1 MLKADPVL
9 LHEFIDRRWHEWRDL
24 IAIDIPPGRDRPE
37 RVTVTYAELVH
48 RSLSVGAQVRGAVA
62 VSRRR
67 TADPV
72 VAILLPRHT
81 VEAFAALIGIMR
93 EGAAYTAID
102 PSFPDERVAALIE
115 DAQAAAVV
123 TDEPGAARLS
133 RLGLPAVQIIVTAP
147 GTAQAA
153 GNGHSHAPGPDSL
166 AYIIYTS
173 GTTGRPKGVMVPH
186 GAIANLVAGD
196 IREFGIGP
204 GDRVGQNS
212 SHSYDSSIEE
222 MWMALACGATLVVL
236 DDDVAR
242 SGPDLVPWIE
252 REQLTVF
259 CPPPTLLRS
268 TGIRSPDRLLPGLR
282 LLYVGGEAL
291 TEDVASVWAPGRR
304 LVNGYGPTECAVV
317 ATRADIVAGAP
328 VTIGRPVPGIS
339 AWILDETLT
348 PVAPGE
354 AGELCLGGQG
364 LARGYWQRSDLTA
377 HAFPIHPEFGRLY
390 RTGDRARLTGAGD
403 ILCLGRGDSQ
413 VKIRG
418 YRVELEEIEARLAA
432 MPGIRSAA
440 SRLQA
445 VGGRQSLVA
454 FVVPEI
460 GAALEVSSLRGA
472 LAAQLPSHMVPVQ
485 IGVLDELPVTTG
497 GKLDRG
503 SLPHLLQAG
512 AHEPGP
518 ESFRVL
524 TAAEI
529 QVETALRSVLRA
541 DSAIAPDAHFFQDL
555 GGDSLL
561 AAELVTH
568 LRTSAEA
575 ATLTV
580 RDAYEAPTIASLAER
595 MASAGPSEEVTRVR
609 PSFAGRPWLVTLV
622 QCLWLTLG
630 VMAASA
636 LTYFAC
642 FIAVPAVA
650 DDLGA
655 LTTALLLPAAAAA
668 AIVLYLPLSVAVAVL
683 TKRLFIGTYVERRA
697 PVWSAF
703 YVQNWIVRQ
712 SLRLV
717 PWRLMEGT
725 VFQLAALRALGARIG
740 ERVHIHRGVDLLQ
753 GGWDLLDI
761 GDDVTIGQ
769 EALVQLVDL
778 EDEQIVVA
786 PIRIGSN
793 ATVDIRASVG
803 GGATI
808 EEGGYLST
816 LSSLPAGTRLPAGER
831 WDGVPA
837 APAGR
842 APDAPSLDRLAHS
855 WPPLAH
861 GAAMLV
867 TRIGSLLLAPAIASL
882 VAAWMIHA
890 YALDAATVDAWLA
903 RPFFDGRGM
912 LLVAA
917 AALVSAP
924 LSLAIHLVL
933 IRLLGRVRPGVLG
946 RWTVDYFRVW
956 AKTDLLRKAGDW
968 LSGTLLWGMWL
979 RAAGMR
985 VGRDAEISTI
995 IDVVPELVSI
1005 GDSTFCADGI
1015 YLGGP
1020 RVHRGT
1026 VTLAETRLGRGLF
1039 LGNHVVIPAGVN
1051 VPDDVLL
1058 GVCTVAHQRIEPG
1071 SAWFGHPP
1079 FQLSRPAQ
1087 PKLDHSLTHRP
1098 SLVRLVNRW
1107 FWELG
1112 RFAIP
1117 VAPALAALELAR
1129 LFAAAQDRYSA
1140 WTMALLVMP
1149 ALVAAGATAMCG
1161 FVLAM
1166 KWLLLGR
1173 VRPGEHALWSCWCS
1187 RWDFHYTL
1195 WDRLATPVLSRLEG
1209 TLLLAWYLR
1218 ATGMRI
1224 GKRVV
1229 LGPGFAQVVDP
1240 DMIQIDDDAT
1250 VHALFQ
1256 AHTFE
1261 DRLLKIDRVRIR
1273 ARATVGSG
1281 AVVFYGVDIGE
1292 GASVAPQSVIM
1303 KRERLAAGGHYE
1315 GCPSQRTVGPVLTDL
1330 QIDGL
1335 AN

>member
-37 RVTVTYAELVH
+37 RVTATYAELVH
-48 RSLSVGAQVRGAVA
+48 RSLSTGAQVRAAVA
-62 VSRRR
+62 ASRRR
-67 TADPV
+67 TADVV

-102 PSFPDERVAALIE
+102 PSFPDERLAALIE

-123 TDEPGAARLS
+123 TDEPGATRLG
-133 RLGLPAVQIIVTAP
+133 RLGLAASQIIVTAP
-147 GTAQAA
+147 GTAPAV
-153 GNGHSHAPGPDSL
+153 GNGHSLTPTSDSL

-242 SGPDLVPWIE
+242 SGPDLVPWLE

-259 CPPPTLLRS
+259 CPPPTMLRA
-268 TGIRSPDRLLPGLR
+268 TGVRSPERLLPGLR
-282 LLYVGGEAL
+282 LVYVGGEAL
-291 TEDVASVWAPGRR
+291 TEDVVSVWAPGRR

-348 PVAPGE
+348 PVPPGE

-377 HAFPIHPEFGRLY
+377 HAFPTHPEFGRMY
-390 RTGDRARLTGAGD
+390 RTGDRARLTDTGD

-445 VGGRQSLVA
+445 TGGRQSLVA
-454 FVVPEI
+454 FVVPEA
-460 GAALEVSSLRGA
+460 GAAVEVNSLRGA
-472 LAAQLPSHMVPVQ
+472 LAAQLPAHMVPVQ
-485 IGVLDELPVTTG
+485 IGVLDDLPVTTG

-503 SLPHLLQAG
+503 SLPHLRHAG

-518 ESFRVL
+518 ASFRVL
-524 TAAEI
+524 TAAEM

-541 DSAIAPDAHFFQDL
+541 DSAIAPDANFFQDL

-575 ATLTV
+575 ASLTV

-636 LTYFAC
+636 LTYVAC
-642 FIAVPAVA
+642 FVAVPAVA

-655 LTTALLLPAAAAA
+655 LMTALLLPAAAAA
-668 AIVLYLPLSVAVAVL
+668 GIVLYLPLSVAVAVL
-683 TKRLFIGTYVERRA
+683 TKRLFIGTYAARRA

-740 ERVHIHRGVDLLQ
+740 RRVHIHRGVDLLQ

-786 PIRIGSN
+786 PVRIGSN

-808 EEGGYLST
+808 EDGGYLST
-816 LSSLPAGTRLPAGER
+816 LSSLPAGARLPQGER

-837 APAGR
+837 AAAGR
-842 APDAPSLDRLAHS
+842 APDAPPLDRVAHS

-867 TRIGSLLLAPAIASL
+867 TRIGSMLLAPAIASL
-882 VAAWMIHA
+882 GAAWMIHA
-890 YALDAATVDAWLA
+890 YALDATTVDAWLA

-924 LSLAIHLVL
+924 LSLVIHLVL
-933 IRLLGRVRPGVLG
+933 IRLLGRVRPGVVG

-985 VGRDAEISTI
+985 VGRDSEISTI

-1058 GVCTVAHQRIEPG
+1058 GVCTVAHERIEAG

-1079 FQLSRPAQ
+1079 FRLSRPAQ
-1087 PKLDHSLTHRP
+1087 PKLDRSLTHRP
-1098 SLVRLVNRW
+1098 SLMRLVNRW

-1149 ALVAAGATAMCG
+1149 ALVAAGATAMCAL
-1161 FVLAM
+1161 VLAM

-1315 GCPSQRTVGPVLTDL
+1315 GCPSQRTMGPALTDL

-1335 AN
+1335 TH

>member
-1 MLKADPVL
+1 ML
-9 LHEFIDRRWHEWRDL
+9 LHEFIDRGWDQWHDL

-37 RVTVTYAELVH
+37 RITATYAALVQL
-48 RSLSVGAQVRGAVA
+48 SLSIGSQVRPAVTEA
-62 VSRRR
+62 ATS
-67 TADPV
+67 TADPI

-81 VEAFAALIGIMR
+81 VAAFAALIGVMR
-93 EGAAYTAID
+93 EGAAYAAID
-102 PSFPDERVAALIE
+102 TSFPDDRVRTLIE
-115 DAQAAAVV
+115 DSEAAAVL
-123 TDEPGAARLS
+123 TDQAGAARLTRMGLAAS
-133 RLGLPAVQIIVTAP
+133 RIVTVTP
-147 GTAQAA
+147 GKSPAEAS
-153 GNGHSHAPGPDSL
+153 NGHRLAPTIDSL

-186 GAIANLVAGD
+186 GAISNLVAGD

-222 MWMALACGATLVVL
+222 MWMALACGGTLVVL
-236 DDDVAR
+236 DDDTAR
-242 SGPDLVPWIE
+242 SGPDLVTWLDRE
-252 REQLTVF
+252 RLTVF
-259 CPPPTLLRS
+259 CPPPTMLRA
-268 TGIRSPDRLLPGLR
+268 TGVRSPDRLLPGLR

-291 TEDVASVWAPGRR
+291 TDDVVSVWAPGRR

-317 ATRADIVAGAP
+317 ATRANIVAGLP
-328 VTIGRPVPGIS
+328 ITIGRPVPGMS
-339 AWILDETLT
+339 AWILDETLA
-348 PVAPGE
+348 PVRPGGI
-354 AGELCLGGQG
+354 GELCLGGRG
-364 LARGYWQRSDLTA
+364 LARGYWHRPDLTPL
-377 HAFPIHPEFGRLY
+377 AFPSHPEFGRMY
-390 RTGDRARLTGAGD
+390 RTGDRARLTSDGD
-403 ILCLGRGDSQ
+403 IVCLGRGDSQ

-418 YRVELEEIEARLAA
+418 HRVELEEIEARLAA
-432 MPGIRSAA
+432 LPGVRSAA

-445 VGGRQSLVA
+445 AGGRQSLVA
-454 FVVPEI
+454 FVVPES
-460 GAALEVSSLRGA
+460 GAAVEVNSLRGA
-472 LAAQLPSHMVPVQ
+472 LAAQLPSHMVPIQ
-485 IGVLDELPVTTG
+485 IGVLDELPITTG

-503 SLPHLLQAG
+503 SLPQVLSIDGHEASAAG
-512 AHEPGP
+512 A
-518 ESFRVL
+518 RAL
-524 TAAEI
+524 TAAEL
-529 QVETALRSVLRA
+529 QVEMALRSVLRA
-541 DSAIAPDAHFFQDL
+541 DTAIAPDAHFFQDL
-555 GGDSLL
+555 GVDSLL

-568 LRTSAEA
+568 LRLSADA
-575 ATLTV
+575 RSLTV

-595 MASAGPSEEVTRVR
+595 MATTGASEEVMRVR
-609 PSFAGRPWLVTLV
+609 PSLAGRPWLVTLV
-622 QCLWLTLG
+622 QCFWLALG
-630 VMAASA
+630 VTAASA
-636 LTYFAC
+636 LSYFVFFALL
-642 FIAVPAVA
+642 PAVA
-650 DDLGA
+650 ARLGA
-655 LTTALLLPAAAAA
+655 LITALVWPVGAAV
-668 AIVLYLPLSVAVAVL
+668 AILLYLPVSLGVAVM
-683 TKRLFIGTYVERRA
+683 TKRLFIGTYTPHRG
-697 PVWSAF
+697 PVWSMF
-703 YVQNWIVRQ
+703 YVRNWIVRQ

-725 VFQLAALRALGARIG
+725 VFQLAALRAFGARIG
-740 ERVHIHRGVDLLQ
+740 QRVHIHRGVDLLQ

-769 EALVQLVDL
+769 EAIVQLVDL

-786 PIRIGSN
+786 PVTIRSN

-803 GGATI
+803 GGTTI
-808 EEGGYLST
+808 EEGGYLTT
-816 LSSLPAGTRLPAGER
+816 LSSLPAGARLPRFEC

-842 APDAPSLDRLAHS
+842 APDAPPLDRVTYSLS
-855 WPPLAH
+855 PLAH
-861 GAAMLV
+861 GAAMLA
-867 TRIGSLLLAPAIASL
+867 TRVGGLLLAPAVASL
-882 VAAWMIHA
+882 VAAWLIYA
-890 YALDAATVDAWLA
+890 YAFDAEALVRWLS
-903 RPFFDGRGM
+903 RPFFDIRAV
-912 LLVAA
+912 LLVTAA
-917 AALVSAP
+917 GLLSAP
-924 LSLAIHLVL
+924 LLLLTQLAL
-933 IRLLGRVRPGVLG
+933 IRALGRVTPGVVD
-946 RWTVDYFRVW
+946 RWSVDYFRVW
-956 AKTDLLRKAGDW
+956 AKTDLVRKAGDW
-968 LSGTLLWGMWL
+968 LSGTLLWGIWL

-985 VGRDAEISTI
+985 VGRDTEISTI

-1026 VTLAETRLGRGLF
+1026 VTLSETRLGRGLF

-1058 GVCTVAHQRIEPG
+1058 GVCTVAHPEIEAG

-1079 FQLSRPAQ
+1079 FKLSRPAQ
-1087 PKLDHSLTHRP
+1087 PKLDPSLTHRP
-1098 SLVRLVNRW
+1098 SLIRLINRW

-1117 VAPALAALELAR
+1117 VAPALTALELAR
-1129 LFAAAQDRYSA
+1129 AFVAMQEIYSA
-1140 WTMALLVMP
+1140 WTMALVVTP
-1149 ALVAAGATAMCG
+1149 ALVATAATVMCA
-1161 FVLAM
+1161 FVLLM

-1173 VRPGEHALWSCWCS
+1173 VQPGEHALWSCWCS

-1209 TLLLAWYLR
+1209 TLLLAWFLR

-1229 LGPGFAQVVDP
+1229 LGPGFSQVVDP

-1292 GASVAPQSVIM
+1292 GVSVAPQSVIM
-1303 KRERLAAGGHYE
+1303 KRERLTAGGHYE
-1315 GCPSQRTVGPVLTDL
+1315 GCPSRARTAT
-1330 QIDGL
+1330 
-1335 AN
+1335 